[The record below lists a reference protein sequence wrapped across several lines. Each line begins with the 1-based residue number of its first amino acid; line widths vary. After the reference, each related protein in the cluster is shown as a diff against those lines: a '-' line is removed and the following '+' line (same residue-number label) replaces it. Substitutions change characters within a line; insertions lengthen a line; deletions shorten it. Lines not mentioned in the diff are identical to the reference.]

1 MEDNK
6 LIYDHLKKT
15 GSWNAAVQVT
25 SDSDTRYIDGVDESI
40 QDEISASILKGYER
54 GLTSSK
60 DSWVFSGFFT
70 LAGEDVPFYELSD
83 STKKEI
89 VNAMKDGSYS
99 GEINETNE
107 KTYELSAESLELDS
121 DYVTGVLIAT
131 DINDSHNKK
140 TVGFEYNVEVGDLI
154 LHQYSKPGWMT
165 GSSYEIETDPV
176 FTDSGNIKTIADFI
190 ENESETFKDN
200 ELDKRA
206 ANRFEC
212 TRGQQGYVI
221 TDSKTGVVF
230 SIGDPEEKITVGG
243 PAYERKPYSL
253 NSWTPERIEDYTNVI
268 GYLANQSQCESIDYA
283 MVSYGNCDKENF
295 DFRMYN
301 DADKRAMKNAIIK
314 RLSADLLPA
323 KKKSLSQV
331 KKEIEE
337 KKVSMNHAKEKT
349 RERNI
354 AL

>member
-6 LIYDHLKKT
+6 LIYNHLKKT

-25 SDSDTRYIDGVDESI
+25 SDADTRYIDDVDESI
-40 QDEISASILKGYER
+40 QDEINASILKGYER

-60 DSWVFSGFFT
+60 DSWVFSGYFT

-83 STKKEI
+83 STKKKI
-89 VNAMKDGSYS
+89 VNDMKNGSYS
-99 GEINETNE
+99 GEINETDE

-121 DYVTGVLIAT
+121 DYVTGALIAT
-131 DINDSHNKK
+131 DITDSANKK
-140 TVGFEYNVEVGDLI
+140 AVSFEYNVEVGDLI

-176 FTDSGNIKTIADFI
+176 FTDSGNIITIAAFI
-190 ENESETFKDN
+190 ENEAETFRDR
-200 ELDKRA
+200 ELEKRA
-206 ANRFEC
+206 ENCFEC

-230 SIGDPEEKITVGG
+230 SIGDPEERITVGG

-283 MVSYGNCDKENF
+283 MVSYGNCDKKNF

-301 DADKRAMKNAIIK
+301 DADKRAMKNAISK

-323 KKKSLSQV
+323 KKTLSQV
-331 KKEIEE
+331 KKQVAE
-337 KKVSMNHAKEKT
+337 KKASMNHVEEKT
-349 RERNI
+349 REHI
-354 AL
+354 AAL

>member
-1 MEDNK
+1 MEDNN
-6 LIYDHLKKT
+6 LIYNHLKKT

-25 SDSDTRYIDGVDESI
+25 SDADTRYIDDVDESI
-40 QDEISASILKGYER
+40 QDEINASILKGYER

-60 DSWVFSGFFT
+60 DSWVFSGYFT

-83 STKKEI
+83 STKKKI
-89 VNAMKDGSYS
+89 VNDMKNGSYS
-99 GEINETNE
+99 GEINETDE

-121 DYVTGVLIAT
+121 DYVTGALIAT
-131 DINDSHNKK
+131 DITDSANKK
-140 TVGFEYNVEVGDLI
+140 AVSFEYNVEVGDLI

-176 FTDSGNIKTIADFI
+176 FTDSGNIITIADFI
-190 ENESETFKDN
+190 ENEAETFRDR
-200 ELDKRA
+200 ELEKRA
-206 ANRFEC
+206 VNRFEC

-230 SIGDPEEKITVGG
+230 SIGDPEERITVGG

-253 NSWTPERIEDYTNVI
+253 NAWTSERIEDYANVI

-323 KKKSLSQV
+323 KKTLSQV
-331 KKEIEE
+331 KKQVSE
-337 KKVSMNHAKEKT
+337 KKASMNHVEEKT
-349 RERNI
+349 REHI
-354 AL
+354 AAL

>member
-1 MEDNK
+1 MGNK
-6 LIYDHLKKT
+6 IIYDHLKKT
-15 GSWNAAVQVT
+15 GSWNAVVQVT
-25 SDSDTRYIDGVDESI
+25 SNADTRYIDGVDKNI

-70 LAGEDVPFYELSD
+70 LADEDVPFYELSD
-83 STKKEI
+83 STREEI
-89 VNAMKDGSYS
+89 INAMKDGSYS
-99 GEINETNE
+99 GEINETDE

-121 DYVTGVLIAT
+121 DYVTGVLIAA
-131 DINDSHNKK
+131 DVNDSTNKK
-140 TVGFEYNVEVGDLI
+140 AVGFEYNVEVGDLI
-154 LHQYSKPGWMT
+154 LHQYSKPGWLS
-165 GSSYEIETDPV
+165 GSSYEIEPDPV

-190 ENESETFKDN
+190 ENEAETFRDS

-212 TRGQQGYVI
+212 TKGQQGYVI

-230 SIGDPEEKITVGG
+230 SIGDPEKRITVGG

-253 NSWTPERIEDYTNVI
+253 KKWTPERIEDYTNVI
-268 GYLANQSQCESIDYA
+268 GYLASQSLSESIDYA

-314 RLSADLLPA
+314 RLSADLLPVQ
-323 KKKSLSQV
+323 KKSLADV
-331 KKEIEE
+331 KKAVAE
-337 KKVSMNHAKEKT
+337 KKAENENDGPVKNKT
-349 RERNI
+349 NGR
-354 AL
+354 